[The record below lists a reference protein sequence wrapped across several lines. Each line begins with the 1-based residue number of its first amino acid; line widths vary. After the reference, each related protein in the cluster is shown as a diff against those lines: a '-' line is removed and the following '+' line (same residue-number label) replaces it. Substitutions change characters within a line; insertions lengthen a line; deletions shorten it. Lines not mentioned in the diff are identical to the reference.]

1 MNRVRSFSWRFTN
14 ERVLY
19 AGAVA
24 AEFLVRPL
32 SPEVTF
38 AAFTL
43 LALKPILLEERDGE
57 FFLFN
62 LH

>member
-1 MNRVRSFSWRFTN
+1 MNGVPPLSWRFPN
-14 ERVLY
+14 KRVLN
-19 AGAVA
+19 AGTVS

-57 FFLFN
+57 FFLIN